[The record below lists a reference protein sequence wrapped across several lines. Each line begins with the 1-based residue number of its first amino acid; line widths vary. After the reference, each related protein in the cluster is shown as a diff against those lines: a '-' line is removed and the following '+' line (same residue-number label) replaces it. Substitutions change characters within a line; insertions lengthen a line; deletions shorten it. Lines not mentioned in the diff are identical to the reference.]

1 MENLGFLSSGTYT
14 IAIDDF
20 QMLDITSLQE
30 YSRRFDLSIVYVNL
44 PWNYY
49 YEAFFPEVFLE
60 DG

>member
-1 MENLGFLSSGTYT
+1 
-14 IAIDDF
+14 
-20 QMLDITSLQE
+20 MLDITSLQE